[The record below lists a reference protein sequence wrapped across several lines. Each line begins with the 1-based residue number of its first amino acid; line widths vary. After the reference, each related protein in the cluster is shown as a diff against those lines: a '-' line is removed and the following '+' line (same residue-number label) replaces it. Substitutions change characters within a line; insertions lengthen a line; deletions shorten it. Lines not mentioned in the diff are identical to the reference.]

1 MEANAKRNG
10 NAARGRAGRR
20 RRGGRAGLPAQAAAP
35 SAFLNNTFR
44 IDFSQMSTF
53 RISHNTF
60 SFLTLPTYRVSPI
73 DPNQPNDET
82 FRVERRQRASLGL
95 ASAQTR
101 RLT

>member
-44 IDFSQMSTF
+44 IDFTLFGF
-53 RISHNTF
+53 RIIR
-60 SFLTLPTYRVSPI
+60 YRVSPI